1 MERTLGF
8 LVFYCDI
15 AVDNRLHGK
24 LQLVCFVQHRNAALK
39 GRVRVGA
46 LHRNSRELVALPLQ
60 FHTLGAD
67 SGNRFPLDAR
77 ARLLH
82 NRTFRRG

>member
-15 AVDNRLHGK
+15 AIDSGLDGK
-24 LQLVCFVQHRNAALK
+24 IQIVRAVLYQNAALK